1 MKYVVAKL
9 FSAKIGGKESTFYP
23 GNTVNLSEGKAAKLI
38 LAGVLTH
45 ANIDQ
50 MEKEYFTLLAKY
62 WLSREDETAF
72 TMDETGQLL
81 ERLDELYQ
89 ALHRQGRKV
98 PIRLPVEREVV
109 DGDTSQARN
118 S

>member
-50 MEKEYFTLLAKY
+50 MEKEYFNLLSDWWNLDTDPDAM
-62 WLSREDETAF
+62 
-72 TMDETGQLL
+72 TMDQVRQLVN
-81 ERLDELYQ
+81 RLDLLYR
-89 ALHRQGRKV
+89 ALRSNGRNPPV
-98 PIRLPVEREVV
+98 RLPVERKKV
-109 DGDTSQARN
+109 A
-118 S
+118 